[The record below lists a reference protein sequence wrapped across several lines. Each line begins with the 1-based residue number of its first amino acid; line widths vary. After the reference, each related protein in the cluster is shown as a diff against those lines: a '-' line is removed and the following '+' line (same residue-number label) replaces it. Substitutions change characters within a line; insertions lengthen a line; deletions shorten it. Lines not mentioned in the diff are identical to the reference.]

1 LNNCSNSQND
11 RGSSGSRRDFFKLAI
26 GTLASLSGIVLGI
39 PFLSSLIHSTKPKE
53 TGWNEVAQMTELK
66 VNKPQNIKFA
76 MLSQDAYLHS
86 ETVRSVWAIK
96 HPGGD
101 VTVFSPVCTHLG
113 CYFSWNEETG
123 HFECPCHASVYS
135 ITGKVLGG
143 PAPRPLDSLPYKVE
157 NGVLSVRW
165 EEFKSGL
172 SEKIKV

>member
-1 LNNCSNSQND
+1 LNNGSNDQND
-11 RGSSGSRRDFFKLAI
+11 RESPDSRRKFFKVAI
-26 GTLASLSGIVLGI
+26 GALASLSGIVLGV
-39 PFLSSLIHSTKPKE
+39 PFLSSLIHSTTPKE
-53 TGWNEVAQMTELK
+53 TGWNEVAELTALN
-66 VNKPQNIKFA
+66 VNKPQKLKFA

-101 VTVFSPVCTHLG
+101 VTVFSPICTHLG
-113 CYFSWNEETG
+113 CYFSWNDETG
-123 HFECPCHASVYS
+123 RFECPCHGSVFA

-143 PAPRPLDSLPYKVE
+143 PAPRPLDTLPYKVE

-172 SEKIKV
+172 SEKIKI

>member
-1 LNNCSNSQND
+1 MNNCPNTQNE
-11 RGSSGSRRDFFKLAI
+11 RGPSDSRRDFFKLAI

-39 PFLSSLIHSTKPKE
+39 PFLSSLIHSIKPKE
-53 TGWNEVAQMTELK
+53 TGWNKVAEIAALT
-66 VNKPQNIKFA
+66 VNKPRNIKFA

-96 HPGGD
+96 HPGGE

-113 CYFSWNEETG
+113 CHFSWNEEAG
-123 HFECPCHASVYS
+123 RFECPCHGSVFS

-143 PAPRPLDSLPYKVE
+143 PAPRPLDSLPHKVE

-172 SEKIKV
+172 PEKIRV